1 MTLTDERNSR
11 FDFMEFLS
19 TFPGVS
25 EEAYELVKSLPAL
38 QYELLGMLDRRL
50 GLEENERDTYF
61 VEFLQSRNRSQPQA
75 HYNGKSRVQIA

>member
-11 FDFMEFLS
+11 FDFMKYLS
-19 TFPGVS
+19 TFPGVG
-25 EEAYELVKSLPAL
+25 EETYELVESLPAL
-38 QYELLGMLDRRL
+38 QYELLGMLDRCL
-50 GLEENERDTYF
+50 ELEENERNTYF